1 MPLYQAFLQTLGAVV
16 LLALTL
22 ACHGKSGSGQPAGTN
37 NIIGT
42 VTYSRVPLA
51 KNAQGMPTGLVDAS
65 VAANLQT
72 LPARGILVRV
82 YQQIPQTQSDGS
94 TVLLWYEADEVMTD
108 ANGAYTVT
116 VTNGRQ
122 TMVEVLSTFD
132 GGTGNRIRL
141 VAEPQ
146 GINSATPAIDRLQY
160 ALRKAADGTAPAG
173 NNAPNSLL
181 TVNCTVN
188 FTVGLNDAW
197 WVTDPVVVLSNQ
209 QTPLV
214 DQAVLETTL
223 PGRTAGSGTGS
234 RVPGIGDTVA
244 SFLLNY
250 GLATAAG
257 TTLDLHYWPGRSE
270 PRGSYIEYDQSQF
283 PQALDASTKAYH
295 FFGSLRGGPANDDAW
310 DEGVILPLLARS
322 VLFSGNNNR
331 TFTIPK
337 NLLFPQAA
345 ALPDLSPDMARIEGL
360 AEAMAANVLKSPYLA
375 DTQGTGLA
383 NPIKDIR
390 DVSGLSAAQKSPFS
404 APALRA
410 FAWEIILKAN
420 SLPSPGTSTNWDTI
434 NPLAAARF
442 FLTPTGG
449 TNTDTNIPALD
460 SEPLNIFSQLV
471 RLSEGQSAAE
481 PVNLAA
487 VLPDA
492 VVAALGAPFGISW
505 PRPTSGPNASFA
517 VYWGPD
523 PVTPL
528 PSVTLSMAKA
538 VQVNA
543 SYPNYSQGE
552 VFYAGFSLNADK
564 RCILSAALSPALAA
578 GAQVDVDL
586 PLINRTF
593 SFTGTGGSTPVIVI
607 PVAGAT
613 PYYHPVRLRLKS
625 PATLQP
631 DVTVTL
637 SFTPVP

>member
-1 MPLYQAFLQTLGAVV
+1 MPLYRAFLQTLGAVV

-22 ACHGKSGSGQPAGTN
+22 ACHGKSGSGQPAGTA
-37 NIIGT
+37 IITGT
-42 VTYSRVPLA
+42 VTYARVPLA
-51 KNAQGMPTGLVDAS
+51 KDAQGLPTGLVDAS
-65 VAANLQT
+65 IATNLQT
-72 LPARGILVRV
+72 LPARGISVRF
-82 YQQIPQTQSDGS
+82 YQHLPQTNPDGS
-94 TVLLWYEADEVMTD
+94 TTLVWYLAQEVLTD
-108 ANGAYTVT
+108 VNGYYAVTLAYNT
-116 VTNGRQ
+116 Q

-132 GGTGNRIRL
+132 GGNGNHIRL

-173 NNAPNSLL
+173 NNVPNSLL
-181 TVNCTVN
+181 SVNCTVD
-188 FTVGLNDAW
+188 FAVGLNDAW
-197 WVTDPVVVLSNQ
+197 WVTDPVVVQSNKL
-209 QTPLV
+209 TPLV

-234 RVPGIGDTVA
+234 RVLGIGDTVA

-250 GLATAAG
+250 GVATPG

-270 PRGSYIEYDQSQF
+270 SRGSYIEYDQSQF
-283 PQALDASTKAYH
+283 PQALDASTLRFH

-322 VLFSGNNNR
+322 VLFAGNNNR
-331 TFTIPK
+331 TFTIPM
-337 NLLFPQAA
+337 NPLFPQAA
-345 ALPDLSPDMARIEGL
+345 ALPNLSPDMARIEGL

-375 DTQGTGLA
+375 DTQGTTLA
-383 NPIKDIR
+383 APVRDIR
-390 DVSGLSAAQKSPFS
+390 DISSLSAAQKSPFS

-449 TNTDTNIPALD
+449 TNTDTNITALD
-460 SEPLNIFSQLV
+460 SEPINIFSQLV

-528 PSVTLSMAKA
+528 PSVALSMAKA
-538 VQVNA
+538 IQVNG

-637 SFTPVP
+637 SLTPVP